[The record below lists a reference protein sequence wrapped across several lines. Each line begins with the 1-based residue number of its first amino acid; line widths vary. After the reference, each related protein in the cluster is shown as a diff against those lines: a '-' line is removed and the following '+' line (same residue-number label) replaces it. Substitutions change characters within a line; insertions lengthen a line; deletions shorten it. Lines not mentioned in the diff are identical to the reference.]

1 MSPEERKISLL
12 LVDDDPAFLVKTAAF
27 LSENFEIAGTA
38 GNGSDAIEAVARL
51 RPDLV
56 ILDIVMPVL
65 DGLQAARRLRAAG
78 SNLPI
83 IFLSGLQDPACVRA
97 AMEMG
102 ANGYVFKSKMGTDL
116 AAAICEVI
124 RGRTFVSDLTGL
136 GKRVDGPSMH
146 YREWK
151 VS

>member
-1 MSPEERKISLL
+1 MIPEERKISLL
-12 LVDDDPAFLVKTAAF
+12 LVDDDPVLLVKTAAF
-27 LSENFEIAGTA
+27 LSEDFEIAGTA
-38 GNGSDAIEAVARL
+38 GNGIDAIEAVARL

-83 IFLSGLQDPACVRA
+83 VFLSGMQDPSYVRA
-97 AMEMG
+97 AMETG
-102 ANGYVFKSKMGTDL
+102 ATGYVFKSKMGTDL
-116 AAAICEVI
+116 AVAIREVV

-136 GKRVDGPSMH
+136 GKRVQVPSMH